1 MNRRSIV
8 IGGVATVATVAAAAT
23 GAVLWS
29 RQGIGQ
35 WREAA
40 AGIRRPLN
48 ADLSGTAALAELVR
62 CATLAASSHNTQ
74 PWRFALGDSALTIVP
89 DFSRRCPVVDPDD
102 HHLFASLGAA
112 AENIVQAA
120 AVFGLSAT
128 VRFADEGDDGRV
140 RIDLA
145 PGASAASPLAAA
157 IVGRQCCR
165 GLYDGRGIAPA
176 DLDLLAAAGRGDGV
190 DIVLLTE
197 RPAINAVAS
206 LIIAGN
212 TAQFADPTFLAEL
225 KHWLR
230 FGYADAVATGDG
242 LFSLTSGNPALPA
255 PVGRALFDYV
265 VSAASE
271 NAKCRAQIASSAG
284 LAVFVSE
291 RDDRRHWLS
300 AGRAY
305 QRFALRATAI
315 GIKQAFLNQAVEVL
329 PQRRRLAEL
338 LGLGARRPDFVVRF
352 GYGAD
357 MPWSLRRPVAEVIA

>member
-8 IGGVATVATVAAAAT
+8 IGGAATVAAAAT

-29 RQGIGQ
+29 RQGVGQ

-48 ADLSGTAALAELVR
+48 VDLSGSAALSELVR

-74 PWRFALGDSALTIVP
+74 PWRFVLGDSALAIVP

-112 AENIVQAA
+112 TENIVQAA
-120 AVFGLSAT
+120 PVFGLSAT
-128 VRFADEGDDGRV
+128 VRPVDEDGRV
-140 RIDLA
+140 RIDL
-145 PGASAASPLAAA
+145 PRGASAPSVLAAA
-157 IVGRQCCR
+157 IVGRQCSR
-165 GLYDGRGIAPA
+165 GLYDGRNIAPA

-255 PVGRALFDYV
+255 PVGRALFDYI

-305 QRFALRATAI
+305 QRFALRATAL

-329 PQRRRLAEL
+329 PQRRHLAEL